1 MTQSRLLI
9 ALISLLA
16 FSLVSCGG
24 SGGQQADGEGAE
36 KQAANQ
42 EPATLPQSGR
52 SMQLKELPVGSPE
65 SIISDGTHY
74 YVSNVGEKL
83 EPSTKDGDGYIMKL
97 DGEGNVVAEKFMEG
111 LDAPKGSAIVDGMFY
126 VADVD
131 KVRIFDLATGE
142 AAGEIDFAKSGT
154 MFLNDLAP
162 MGEGQLVV
170 SATDVNRIYTIDL
183 SDNSYEELVTRP
195 TIEGPNGLCYDET
208 DQALYVVNYLQ
219 EPKGVL
225 GKVSVKEKDKQG
237 DAYPYEQVNPFQ
249 GTLDG
254 LAVYGDKAFV
264 SDWNRQSILIM
275 DLSSGQV
282 GGFKLPAPVKGPAD
296 FYFDSEKGEIWL
308 PGMQE
313 NTITIQTL

>member
-1 MTQSRLLI
+1 MIQSRLLI
-9 ALISLLA
+9 ALMTLLT
-16 FSLVSCGG
+16 FGLVSCGG
-24 SGGQQADGEGAE
+24 SGEQQAE
-36 KQAANQ
+36 KEADNEKAAKEQA
-42 EPATLPQSGR
+42 ATLPQSGR
-52 SMQLKELPVGSPE
+52 SMKLEDLPVGSPE
-65 SIISDGTHY
+65 SIISDGAHY

-97 DGEGNVVAEKFMEG
+97 DAEGTVVAEKFIDG
-111 LDAPKGSAIVDGMFY
+111 LDAPKGSAIVEGMFY
-126 VADVD
+126 VADID
-131 KVRIFDLATGE
+131 KVRVFDLATGE
-142 AAGEIDFAKSGT
+142 EAGEIDFSKSGT
-154 MFLNDLAP
+154 MFLNDIAP
-162 MGEGQLVV
+162 MGDGKLVV

-195 TIEGPNGLCYDET
+195 TIEGPNGLWYTAADKT
-208 DQALYVVNYLQ
+208 LYVVSYPG

-225 GKVSVKEKDKQG
+225 GKVSLKKMEG

-249 GTLDG
+249 GMLDG

-264 SDWNRQSILIM
+264 SDWNRQSIIVM

-282 GGFKLPAPVKGPAD
+282 GGFKLPSQVQGPAD

>member
-1 MTQSRLLI
+1 MIQSRLLI
-9 ALISLLA
+9 AWMTLLS
-16 FSLVSCGG
+16 FGLFSCGG
-24 SGGQQADGEGAE
+24 SGNQQAE
-36 KQAANQ
+36 KEIGNDEAAQ
-42 EPATLPQSGR
+42 DTVAALPQSGR

-83 EPSTKDGDGYIMKL
+83 APSTKDGDGYIMKL
-97 DGEGNVVAEKFMEG
+97 DAEGTVVAEKFIDG
-111 LDAPKGSAIVDGMFY
+111 LDAPKGSAIVEGKFY

-131 KVRIFDLATGE
+131 KVRIFDLITGE
-142 AAGEIDFAKSGT
+142 ADGEIDLSKSGT

-162 MGEGQLVV
+162 MGKGKLVV
-170 SATDVNRIYTIDL
+170 SATDVNRLYTIDL
-183 SDNSYEELVTRP
+183 SDRSYEELVTRP
-195 TIEGPNGLCYDET
+195 TIQGPNGLWYEAADK
-208 DQALYVVNYLQ
+208 ALYVVSYPG

-225 GKVSVKEKDKQG
+225 GKVSLKKMEG
-237 DAYPYEQVNPFQ
+237 NAYPYEQINPFQ
-249 GTLDG
+249 GMLDG

-264 SDWNRQSILIM
+264 SDWNRQSIIVI

-282 GGFKLPAPVKGPAD
+282 GGFKLPSQVQGPAD

>member
-1 MTQSRLLI
+1 MIQSRLLI
-9 ALISLLA
+9 AWMILLS
-16 FSLVSCGG
+16 FSLFSCGG
-24 SGGQQADGEGAE
+24 SGNQQAE
-36 KQAANQ
+36 KEIGNDEAAQ
-42 EPATLPQSGR
+42 DTVAALPQSGR

-83 EPSTKDGDGYIMKL
+83 APSTKDGDGYIMKL
-97 DGEGNVVAEKFMEG
+97 DAEGTVVAEKFIDG
-111 LDAPKGSAIVDGMFY
+111 LDAPKGSAIVEGKFY

-131 KVRIFDLATGE
+131 KVRIFDLITGE
-142 AAGEIDFAKSGT
+142 ADGEIDLSKSGT

-162 MGEGQLVV
+162 MGKGKLVV
-170 SATDVNRIYTIDL
+170 SATDVNRLYTIDL
-183 SDNSYEELVTRP
+183 SDRSYEELVTRP
-195 TIEGPNGLCYDET
+195 TIQGPNGLWYEAADK
-208 DQALYVVNYLQ
+208 ALYVVSYPG

-225 GKVSVKEKDKQG
+225 GKVSLKKMEG
-237 DAYPYEQVNPFQ
+237 NAYPYEQINPFQ
-249 GTLDG
+249 GMLDG

-264 SDWNRQSILIM
+264 SDWNRQSIIVI

-282 GGFKLPAPVKGPAD
+282 GGFKLPSQVQGPAD

>member
-1 MTQSRLLI
+1 MNASRLLT
-9 ALISLLA
+9 ALWFLLLGGLIS
-16 FSLVSCGG
+16 CGEAG
-24 SGGQQADGEGAE
+24 NQSSEGEGTSSEEQADT
-36 KQAANQ
+36 Q
-42 EPATLPQSGR
+42 ETARLPQSGR
-52 SMQLKELPVGSPE
+52 SMKLTELPLGSPE

-97 DGEGNVVAEKFMEG
+97 DAEGKVVAEKFIEG
-111 LDAPKGSAIVDGMFY
+111 LDAPKGSAIVEGKFY

-131 KVRIFDLATGE
+131 KVRIYDLATGE
-142 AAGEIDFAKSGT
+142 AAGEIDFSKSGT

-162 MGEGQLVV
+162 MGKGKLVV
-170 SATDVNRIYTIDL
+170 SATDVNRIYTITL

-195 TIEGPNGLCYDET
+195 TIEGPNGLWYDAA
-208 DQALYVVNYLQ
+208 DKALYVASYPG

-225 GKVSVKEKDKQG
+225 GKVSLKKMEG
-237 DAYPYEQVNPFQ
+237 NAYPYEQVNPFQ
-249 GTLDG
+249 GMLDG

-264 SDWNRQSILIM
+264 SDWNRQSIIVM

-282 GGFKLPAPVKGPAD
+282 GGFKLPSQVQGPAD